1 MKRSIWVP
9 RQAVGHCAERP
20 GIDAVA
26 GARSETHPHRGRG
39 ACAGAFMRIWR
50 AQGGG
55 YGVSCP
61 VGRIWGR
68 CLAPHVGQPP
78 FRSGGIR
85 RSLVDRWK
93 LPSFVPGIRPW
104 R

>member
-61 VGRIWGR
+61 VSCRF
-68 CLAPHVGQPP
+68 P
-78 FRSGGIR
+78 
-85 RSLVDRWK
+85 
-93 LPSFVPGIRPW
+93 VPGTSRFPYSSPACSNTL
-104 R
+104 RMSRSDSQASQSRYF